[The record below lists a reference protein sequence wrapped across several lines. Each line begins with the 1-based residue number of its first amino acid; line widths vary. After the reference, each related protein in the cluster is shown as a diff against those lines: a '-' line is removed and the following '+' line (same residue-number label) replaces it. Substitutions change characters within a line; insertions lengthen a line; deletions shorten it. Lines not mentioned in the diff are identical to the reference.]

1 MTAKWGFAAVFAAL
15 AVAALVGQ
23 RLMPGIAGDA
33 ARAQSTAPSAG
44 AGQKPGGRAGGSDR
58 GAGKAV
64 TVTATAAVAG
74 ALPIRLD
81 TIGRVVPVALTALS
95 SPAAGIIAEIN
106 VADGATVKKGALIA
120 RLDDRMIRGAI
131 ERDNAQIAKDQAALA
146 AVQAT
151 YERTQSLVGSGAAT
165 KQAGDDARAAVDEAE
180 ATLNV
185 DRALLSSDQVALDN
199 TEIRVPFDGQLGAFH
214 VSVGAFVGPGTAIVS
229 LTQMQPV
236 LAEIAL
242 PETALDLAR
251 QALADGTLM
260 VSVRP
265 VLAPEG
271 RAAVTGPV
279 VFIDNAVDPASATFS
294 LRARLANEDGALWPG
309 QSLAV
314 GVTFG
319 QSAGLVLV
327 PGVAVM
333 PQTDGSVSYVVK
345 SDGTVEMRKV
355 TVAMRDGT
363 TAGISDG
370 LVAGDMVVT
379 EGQQSLSDGAKVTV
393 ANPPAATAANPPAAT
408 AE

>member
-1 MTAKWGFAAVFAAL
+1 MKAKWGLLAVCAAL
-15 AVAALVGQ
+15 LGAVLVGQ
-23 RLMPGIAGDA
+23 RLMPGVAGDG
-33 ARAQSTAPSAG
+33 ARAQSTASSAD

-74 ALPIRLD
+74 ALPIRQD

-95 SPAAGIIAEIN
+95 SPAAGIIAEIT

-120 RLDDRMIRGAI
+120 RLDDRAIRGAI
-131 ERDNAQIAKDQAALA
+131 QRDNAQIAKDQAALA

-151 YERTQSLVGSGAAT
+151 YERTQSLVGSGTAT

-214 VSVGAFVGPGTAIVS
+214 VSVGAYVGPGTAIVS

-236 LAEIAL
+236 LVEIAL
-242 PETALDLAR
+242 PETTLDQAR
-251 QALADGTLM
+251 QALAAGTLT

-271 RAAVTGPV
+271 QPALTGPII
-279 VFIDNAVDPASATFS
+279 FIDNSVDPASATFT
-294 LRARLANEDGALWPG
+294 LRARLANDGGALWPG

-319 QSAGLVLV
+319 ERDGLVLV

-333 PQTDGSVSYVVK
+333 PRADGTVAYVVK
-345 SDGTVEMRKV
+345 SDGTAQMRTV

-363 TAGISDG
+363 TAGISAG
-370 LVAGDMVVT
+370 LAAGDMVVT
-379 EGQQSLSDGAKVTV
+379 EGQQSLADGTRVTV
-393 ANPPAATAANPPAAT
+393 ANPPAAS